1 MVRRKL
7 PGRYDHRR
15 RQKKGIGGA
24 NVNYAVEQLNLE
36 VSGNKFIFKGK
47 IERSDYTELS
57 KFLSDS
63 EKSLEGQN
71 VEFDFRALEYLNSS
85 GIRAVAVFF
94 LESSKKVTMKI
105 NPELTWQKV
114 GLTPLAAIK
123 PSGMITVQV

>member
-1 MVRRKL
+1 M
-7 PGRYDHRR
+7 
-15 RQKKGIGGA
+15 
-24 NVNYAVEQLNLE
+24 NYAVEQLNLE